1 MTQEE
6 MNRVVSTF
14 ETAGVGQLFS
24 EEREA
29 RVARALQDIAAVQA
43 HYERKLSRPMQPS
56 LLEQLEAEPS
66 AFKPLIQAFASPMT
80 LEMRTMIYCVLKG
93 AAVEHVSY
101 DYAAQ
106 SRSLLRVELELPSS
120 GERVSFQSDEVWDYE
135 VLRHF
140 GTAKQGGRPL
150 IDGYWAFR

>member
-1 MTQEE
+1 MNQED
-6 MNRVVSTF
+6 MNRMVHTF
-14 ETAGVGQLFS
+14 EAAGVGHLFR

-29 RVARALQDIAAVQA
+29 RVARALQDIEAVQA
-43 HYERKLSRPMQPS
+43 HYERKLSRRMQPS
-56 LLEQLEAEPS
+56 LLEQLEADPS
-66 AFKPLIQAFASPMT
+66 AFKPLIQSFASPMT

-120 GERVSFQSDEVWDYE
+120 GERVSFASDEVWDYE

-140 GTAKQGGRPL
+140 GTAKKGGRPL

>member
-1 MTQEE
+1 MTKEE
-6 MNRVVSTF
+6 MNRLVQTF
-14 ETAGVGQLFS
+14 EAAGVGWLFKDAR
-24 EEREA
+24 EERIA
-29 RVARALQDIAAVQA
+29 RLAQDIEAVQG
-43 HYERKLSRPMQPS
+43 HYEQKLSRQMQPS
-56 LLEQLEAEPS
+56 LLEQLEADTS

-101 DYAAQ
+101 DYSAQ
-106 SRSLLRVELELPSS
+106 SRSSLRIELELPSS

-140 GTAKQGGRPL
+140 GTAKKGGRPL